1 MYEITTYI
9 LKTGIYIYIYII
21 YIEVINIRKATIN
34 NINNVNTIYISLLK
48 SGKSH
53 I

>member
-9 LKTGIYIYIYII
+9 LKTGIYIYII